1 MRASRRRRA
10 GFTLIEVLLAVA
22 LMLAISAGMLSYIWG
37 LLASRERLVAA
48 TDQQISAAALFD
60 QIESDLS
67 TTFAV
72 DGSGAAGVEGRADSL
87 VVRSRG
93 VGALG
98 GEGVSDL
105 GDQQGCEVRFDAGA
119 HMLTARRLGRG
130 EAGFETLA
138 SPVSLVRFRYFDGK
152 VWTESFDSAAA
163 GGLPGA
169 VVAAVWFEGGVE
181 ERAGEERPSRG
192 PDRVRVMVI
201 PDGPAA
207 EWKSRL

>member
-1 MRASRRRRA
+1 MRASRS

-37 LLASRERLVAA
+37 LLASRERLVTA

-72 DGSGAAGVEGRADSL
+72 DGSGAAGVEGKPDSL

-98 GEGVSDL
+98 GAGVSDF

-119 HMLTARRLGRG
+119 HTLTARRLGPDG
-130 EAGFETLA
+130 SAFEMLA
-138 SPVSLVRFRYFDGK
+138 SPVSLVRLRYFDGK
-152 VWTESFDSAAA
+152 AWLDSFDSAAA
-163 GGLPGA
+163 GVLPVA
-169 VVAAVWFEGGVE
+169 VEAAVWFEGGVE
-181 ERAGEERPSRG
+181 ERGGEEKPSRA
-192 PDRVRVMVI
+192 PDRVRVMVV
-201 PDGPAA
+201 PDGPVA